1 MKIKI
6 NSLNKIKFIIL
17 FLILSIIF
25 ISLFII
31 ENLFIVIFSYVLIL
45 FLIMIFKIYDKE
57 KDKEINEGKN
67 KEIDKGNIFG
77 FPEIEFNEYFD
88 LNGEPATIEL
98 HEYINPETRVSH
110 YVAVL
115 VMIGRDRLKFSQK
128 EVDEKELKII
138 SFEDWNWLR

>member
-6 NSLNKIKFIIL
+6 NSMNKIKFII
-17 FLILSIIF
+17 FSLILCIIF

-57 KDKEINEGKN
+57 KDKEIDEEKD
-67 KEIDKGNIFG
+67 KEIIEGNIFG
-77 FPEIEFNEYFD
+77 FTEIEFSEYFD

-98 HEYINPETRVSH
+98 HEHIDPETRISY

-115 VMIGRDRLKFSQK
+115 VMIGRDRLKFSQE
-128 EVDEKELKII
+128 EVDEKGLKII